1 MSKGFNWTK
10 IAKQDQMRRN
20 GTRDVEA
27 MTKQFLK
34 RKKRTDKIFKRKM
47 KKTKFGKV
55 GKVWSKPK
63 DPIVFEWNPDR
74 ST

>member
-1 MSKGFNWTK
+1 MW
-10 IAKQDQMRRN
+10 RN

-55 GKVWSKPK
+55 WSKPK
-63 DPIVFEWNPDR
+63 EPIVFEWDPKR

>member
-1 MSKGFNWTK
+1 MTKGFNWTK

-34 RKKRTDKIFKRKM
+34 RKERTDKIFKRKM

-55 GKVWSKPK
+55 WSKPK
-63 DPIVFEWNPDR
+63 EPIVFEWDPDR

>member
-1 MSKGFNWTK
+1 MTKGFNWTK

-34 RKKRTDKIFKRKM
+34 RKM

-55 GKVWSKPK
+55 WSKPK
-63 DPIVFEWNPDR
+63 EPIVFEWDPDR

>member
-10 IAKQDQMRRN
+10 IAKQDQMRKN
-20 GTRDVEA
+20 GTQEVEA
-27 MTKQFLK
+27 MADALLGKKKQK
-34 RKKRTDKIFKRKM
+34 NKS
-47 KKTKFGKV
+47 KFGKV

>member
-10 IAKQDQMRRN
+10 IAKQTQMRRN

-34 RKKRTDKIFKRKM
+34 RKKN
-47 KKTKFGKV
+47 KTKFGLV
-55 GKVWSKPK
+55 RSRPK
-63 DPIVFEWNPDR
+63 EPIVFEWDPPRD
-74 ST
+74 